1 MPDCTNELPKTLNV
15 FSGFS
20 RSRYIGRLRL
30 MLRAFINTIR
40 TERRQSQSVRRVVK
54 FYARSAK
61 ATLTSVTLL
70 EPSCRKPRPRAS
82 QRIRNLSILS
92 SQNSRVPHLYTRH
105 CIATNLPLPDPHTHS
120 W

>member
-15 FSGFS
+15 FSGFN

-70 EPSCRKPRPRAS
+70 EPSCRTPGRGHRSAYRIYRFSHPKARAFRNS
-82 QRIRNLSILS
+82 QRAVGQL
-92 SQNSRVPHLYTRH
+92 
-105 CIATNLPLPDPHTHS
+105 
-120 W
+120 